1 MGLDM
6 YLDRYPRYKHY
17 RPKDINNVESF
28 LDYVNNSEAKEKYT
42 LKEWCGIDPSS
53 LPPQKDI
60 EKLMKF
66 YDTRYWAWDS
76 DHQYPHK
83 MIHEPVAYWRKANAI
98 HKWFVDNIQDGED
111 DCSYHREVT
120 EENLKNLIDICET
133 ILNTVELKE
142 GKVLNGYKWTKE
154 GKEEA
159 VYESGE
165 YVVNPEVCERLLPSE
180 SGFFFGSTDYDQ
192 WYIKDIKYTHDTL
205 RRILK
210 ETDFETQMLFYVSSW

>member
-1 MGLDM
+1 
-6 YLDRYPRYKHY
+6 
-17 RPKDINNVESF
+17 
-28 LDYVNNSEAKEKYT
+28 
-42 LKEWCGIDPSS
+42 
-53 LPPQKDI
+53 
-60 EKLMKF
+60 
-66 YDTRYWAWDS
+66 
-76 DHQYPHK
+76 
-83 MIHEPVAYWRKANAI
+83 MIHESVAYWRKANAI

-142 GKVLNGYKWTKE
+142 DKVLNGYKWTKE

-159 VYESGE
+159 VYEGGE

-192 WYIKDIKYTHDTL
+192 WYIKDIKYTYDTL

-210 ETDFETQMLFYVSSW
+210 ETNFETQMLFYVSSW